1 MTVLMDSLSVELT
14 AAAERLAR
22 HGARRRRR
30 ARLAATVAV
39 ALLGLVGAAA
49 ATGTFFWQPQL
60 GNTSQGHPTASPS
73 DVPAAQLEILGVLRR
88 PQTNSDRGAAAR
100 YAARWLGTEF
110 RGVRTN
116 SIRVLSNG
124 AVLFSAEHGPAGDN
138 SLCLFLADTEAGGF
152 TCVGTDQLRRS
163 GAALITM
170 RRPNIKFQTKDGKL
184 VLHDG
189 HPVPVP
195 GSKPSPQAARVIGIV
210 PDGVAAIR
218 FTNSTIPVD
227 DNAYDAHLAPG
238 EYARPILLDHDGNR
252 WHAG

>member
-1 MTVLMDSLSVELT
+1 MTVLLDSLSVEL
-14 AAAERLAR
+14 AAAGERQAR
-22 HGARRRRR
+22 RVARRRRR
-30 ARLAATVAV
+30 ARLAAAVAV
-39 ALLGLVGAAA
+39 ALLGLIGAAV
-49 ATGTFFWQPQL
+49 ATGAFFWQPQL
-60 GNTSQGHPTASPS
+60 GNESQGHPTASPS
-73 DVPAAQLEILGVLRR
+73 DVPAAQLEVLSVLRR
-88 PQTNSDRGAAAR
+88 PQTEPDRGAASQ

-116 SIRVLSNG
+116 SIRLLSNG

-163 GAALITM
+163 GAALITVP
-170 RRPNIKFQTKDGKL
+170 RPNIKFQTKDGKL

-195 GSKPSPQAARVIGIV
+195 GSKPSPQPARVIGIV

-218 FTNSTIPVD
+218 FGDTTVPVD

-238 EYARPILLDHDGNR
+238 EDPRQTLLDRDGNP
-252 WHAG
+252 WHGD